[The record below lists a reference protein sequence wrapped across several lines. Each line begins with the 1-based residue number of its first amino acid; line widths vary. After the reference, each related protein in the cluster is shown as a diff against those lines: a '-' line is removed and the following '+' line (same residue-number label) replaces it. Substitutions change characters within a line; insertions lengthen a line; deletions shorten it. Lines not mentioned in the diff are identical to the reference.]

1 MNNQKENSHA
11 RKNLIQNFLKEMN
24 YDTMKCVFNWNH
36 GIEREF
42 KQFCD
47 KEIEFLLNVS
57 EKTFK
62 KYLKEWWDKKLEK
75 TYNEKRGDDGWR
87 KNLYKDTWDKGFSN
101 SWNDIKNRI
110 ENYKSSGI
118 NIISKEIIIQFLTK
132 MSYDIIEQE
141 TQGNPTQQNL
151 EEILKSQGIRTINVV
166 DYSNFNTKNGKVKLN
181 DPQDILYLGGDENE
195 YNQLKKQ
202 DQDTRKEYEENCKSR
217 TPSKEEENDFYNTI
231 RTKTIILMGAT
242 GSGKSLLINAMA
254 NYLLG
259 AEEDGTDRIQILKID
274 GDGNQSSSQTSK
286 ITAYVLFYYD
296 QYNKR
301 KAIQI
306 IDTPGFGDTG
316 GQDRNKQISKQ
327 IRDFILK
334 DEMEE
339 IDAVCFVDPNSNVRA
354 TPTVKYIANSV
365 LSVFADDVKNNIHLL
380 VTFADSGFPPV
391 VNALKEVPDFPK
403 NRDGKITYY
412 KINNSGLYTNYND
425 QDKLLS
431 QNFWMMRQ
439 ETFDN
444 FFSMLAKTNPVS
456 LKKTKENIRIRKNN
470 EEVIESIEEHM
481 NFMLKPYEE
490 AKTEVNKLISN
501 QTKDRIYNNFDDFFE
516 INIIANRGEVNDS
529 TLGNLYPECG
539 ILKNLKILRDNVK
552 IIFEKLENVN
562 EEPLNQTHPD
572 SNVFQLLSEVKTKI
586 NEKKQTKDLTENLI
600 LILDMIQ
607 DDSNKNKPSCVPVD
621 SSESSKYPKP
631 SREQKTK
638 PELLM
643 IAVAVILMIIEAV
656 FTGIM
661 IRNVLK
667 NGYGMNDIVM
677 NLAMAII
684 TVMVMLCVIGYV
696 MNRNRPFWHDVA
708 MVGGSA
714 GIAFMRIC
722 MLVFLSKYM
731 NIMNIII
738 MAIGVAMIIAS
749 GVAIANKNKIKK
761 NVGGND
767 KSGNYTN
774 RMTKNVIVTLGLCVM
789 AITVGF

>member
-316 GQDRNKQISKQ
+316 GQDRDKQISKQ

-380 VTFADSGFPPV
+380 VTFADPGFPPV

-403 NRDGKITYY
+403 NGDGKIITYY
-412 KINNSGLYTNYND
+412 KINNCDLYTNYND

-431 QNFWMMRQ
+431 QNYWMMGQ

-444 FFSMLAKTNPVS
+444 FFSMLAKTNRVS
-456 LKKTKENIRIRKNN
+456 LKKTKENIRIRENN
-470 EEVIESIEEHM
+470 KKVIESIEECM

-490 AKTEVNKLISN
+490 AKTEVNKLIPK

-529 TLGNLYPECG
+529 TLGNLYPEEHG

-562 EEPLNQTHPD
+562 EEPLNQTHTD

-586 NEKKQTKDLTENLI
+586 NEKKQTKDLIENLI

-749 GVAIANKNKIKK
+749 GVAIVNKNKIKK

-767 KSGNYTN
+767 TN